1 MRGLAQLLAAAGILA
16 KALAADKAV
25 FAHYMVGYSPPFG
38 NLLPETDIWP

>member
-25 FAHYMVGYSPPFG
+25 FAHYMVGHFAPFVK
-38 NLLPETDIWP
+38 LLPEINIGP